1 MDNATPTRRTGVIV
15 WCAIAGGLTTFA
27 VVATVVGPRTQ
38 NQESAFIARIAVA
51 MAVLLVASSR
61 VVPRR
66 VQARDL
72 TPGSV
77 AMTRTIIAAALCEG
91 AGLFGCIAW
100 ILTGSTWAPVAVAIA
115 LAGLLLALPTEAR
128 WRELGGQAGGAAP
141 SRPNRLVR

>member
-1 MDNATPTRRTGVIV
+1 MNNATPTRRKAVIV
-15 WCAIAGGLTTFA
+15 WCAITGALTTFA
-27 VVATVVGPRTQ
+27 VIATVVGPGAQDQDT
-38 NQESAFIARIAVA
+38 AFIAWIAPA

-66 VQARDL
+66 VQAQDL

-91 AGLFGCIAW
+91 GGLFGCIAR
-100 ILTGSTWAPVAVAIA
+100 ILTGSVWALVAVAIA

-128 WRELGGQAGGAAP
+128 WRELGGQSRGDTS
-141 SRPNRLVR
+141 SRPNRMVR